1 MSKIYPELA
10 KSSLIQEAIENAEKY
25 ADTACTPDKQLIN
38 QFANRLAQIE
48 TEKQAEKIQ
57 FETKECERRANE
69 ILLKTREL
77 ELKSEGYKKSI
88 KKCKKA
94 SVILRSLGTGLG
106 SILAVGAGITA
117 TLGTSGIALP
127 VVIPAVIGGIGT
139 VQASLSEIFAHTL
152 IKNKTNRLR
161 EKQAIVDKY
170 TNRLYHFYLKASED
184 KRISEEEMSEFN
196 KIILE
201 YMTEFKKLTS
211 SQEEKEKSE
220 MNEIKFQ
227 LAQIGSK
234 LETKK

>member
-1 MSKIYPELA
+1 MSIYPQLKECDSSCTVDQMSSTECKKDNPISKIEEKLHQFELQRE
-10 KSSLIQEAIENAEKY
+10 QEKV
-25 ADTACTPDKQLIN
+25 
-38 QFANRLAQIE
+38 
-48 TEKQAEKIQ
+48 Q
-57 FETKECERRANE
+57 FETKECQLRANE

-139 VQASLSEIFAHTL
+139 IQASLSEIFAHTL
-152 IKNKTNRLR
+152 IKNKTSRLR

-184 KRISEEEMSEFN
+184 KKISEEEMSEFN

-201 YMTEFKKLTS
+201 YMTEFKNLTS
-211 SQEEKEKSE
+211 SQSEKEKQELSD
-220 MNEIKFQ
+220 IKFQ

-234 LETKK
+234 LETRK

>member
-1 MSKIYPELA
+1 MTKIYPGGP
-10 KSSLIQEAIENAEKY
+10 LIQEALEKAEKA
-25 ADTACTPDKQLIN
+25 ADFACSPEDSFLKLSDKLH
-38 QFANRLAQIE
+38 QFELQREQ
-48 TEKQAEKIQ
+48 EKVQ
-57 FETKECERRANE
+57 FETKECQLRANE

-94 SVILRSLGTGLG
+94 SVILRSPGTGLG

-139 VQASLSEIFAHTL
+139 IQASLSEIFAHTL

-170 TNRLYHFYLKASED
+170 TNRLYHFYLKACED

-201 YMTEFKKLTS
+201 YVSEFKNLTS